1 MKFKFRLQTVYDLR
15 QHLEEEQKDTLAK
28 ERQKLGEL
36 VAAREALKTSFDVWS
51 KKYMTLAAE
60 GMSPIEAVRIDQYL
74 NDLNKNIVL
83 ASRQIE
89 KQTENVE
96 NERLILIEKMKDR
109 KTMETL
115 SDKQRE
121 RFRLEEGRKEEK
133 EIEELISSRR

>member
-36 VAAREALKTSFDVWS
+36 VSAREALKNSFDTWS
-51 KKYMTLAAE
+51 KKYMTLAGE
-60 GMSPIEAVRIDQYL
+60 GMSPIEAVRIDRYL
-74 NDLNKNIVL
+74 NDLNKSIVL
-83 ASRQIE
+83 TSRQID
-89 KQTENVE
+89 KQKENVE
-96 NERLILIEKMKDR
+96 RARLLLIEKMKDR

-115 SDKQRE
+115 CDKQRE
-121 RFRLEEGRKEEK
+121 RFRFEEGKKEEK